1 MVKHEATGLREHR
14 RWRRHENVVTGA
26 AGALK
31 QRTDSVDPNKDVAPG

>member
-14 RWRRHENVVTGA
+14 RCCRHENVLTGG